1 MTQRRSEALQ
11 AQNPLRGPVGT
22 KTFASCCPIRPSDE
36 RPRPGIPPQK
46 TLPPPWRP
54 DHMETPER
62 ISTDPGG
69 IHKKKKKQKEKS
81 LLLPSRRKTTGMTG
95 AHNHPPTRQRVV
107 PSSWL
112 TGGPL
117 FVESDTRAPP
127 PRRRSASGGT
137 LKVGHRLLNPTP
149 PDRTAPSFAPLLFV
163 TGFHPRVGVRLA
175 LMAGR
180 LRASFLRRGLE
191 RAFRCLFR
199 AGFRGAGAGR
209 SSPRGVSVTM
219 TGTTLAQLSMRGDW
233 RKVKLYGE

>member
-117 FVESDTRAPP
+117 FVESD
-127 PRRRSASGGT
+127 
-137 LKVGHRLLNPTP
+137 N
-149 PDRTAPSFAPLLFV
+149 
-163 TGFHPRVGVRLA
+163 
-175 LMAGR
+175 
-180 LRASFLRRGLE
+180 
-191 RAFRCLFR
+191 
-199 AGFRGAGAGR
+199 
-209 SSPRGVSVTM
+209 
-219 TGTTLAQLSMRGDW
+219 
-233 RKVKLYGE
+233 